1 MLRWFLTGMFVVVTG
16 AAAFAQK
23 GKLPPFRM
31 VQENGVVFKAE
42 QLPVGKPILLVYFS
56 PDCDHC
62 AVLAKQLL
70 KKENPFKKASIA
82 MITFLPLDKVA
93 QFNRKYAT
101 STFKNVFVGTEGGSF
116 FLRKYFGI
124 MEMPFVA
131 LYDKDGNL
139 LQKYEK
145 DIPFDSLSAKLNKL

>member
-1 MLRWFLTGMFVVVTG
+1 MLRGFLIGVLVMITGV
-16 AAAFAQK
+16 AAFAQK

-62 AVLAKQLL
+62 AVLARQLF
-70 KKENPFKKASIA
+70 KKDNPFKKASIA
-82 MITFLPLDKVA
+82 MVTFLPLDKVA

-101 STFKNVFVGTEGGSF
+101 NTFKNVFVGTEGGSF

-124 MEMPFVA
+124 MDMPFVA

-139 LQKYEK
+139 LQKYER

>member
-1 MLRWFLTGMFVVVTG
+1 MITG
-16 AAAFAQK
+16 AAVFAQK

-62 AVLAKQLL
+62 AVLADQLF
-70 KKENPFKKASIA
+70 KEGNPFKKASIA
-82 MITFLPLDKVA
+82 MITFLSLDKVA

-101 STFKNVFVGTEGGSF
+101 STFKNVFVGTEGNTF
-116 FLRKYFGI
+116 FVRKYFGI
-124 MEMPFVA
+124 MDMPFVA

-139 LQKYEK
+139 LQKYER